1 MKKKILFAY
10 YSMIIGGSTTSLLS
24 LINAIDRSKYDVYLI
39 LYRNNGE
46 LFNYIPENVTLLE
59 PAASKKN
66 LVNDI
71 KKILLAIFKGYLFKG
86 LSYQIKN
93 KKNKFPSTLFSEI
106 QAKYFSRKINQK
118 FDIAIGGMEGW
129 SDKYIAYRIDADIKM
144 CWLHSLYS
152 KITDTPS
159 LEIDWIEKIDYI
171 VTISE
176 ACKIDFCKLHPDFS
190 YKTVVIKNILDKEL
204 VLKRAC
210 EDTDDK
216 YIEKIKSFS
225 GLKIITVAR
234 FDPVKALHRVVLSA
248 KELKNNNID
257 FLWTIIGDGIEKEKL
272 LTLVEKNN
280 LSDKVI
286 FLGMKKNP
294 YPFIKYSDLFC
305 LTSYYEGT
313 PVTVVESQMLGVIP
327 IVTEYP
333 SAFDQIKNGKTGFVV
348 QNTDMAVAEKIQ
360 AIYEKNNLIKE
371 IKINLNKYDFS
382 KNMELNDFYKYI
394 EKIKS

>member
-24 LINAIDRSKYDVYLI
+24 LINAIDKNKYDVYLI

-46 LFNYIPENVTLLE
+46 LLNYIPTNVTLLE

-66 LVNDI
+66 LFNDI
-71 KKILLAIFKGYLFKG
+71 KKILLAIYKGYFFKG
-86 LSYQIKN
+86 LRYQIKN
-93 KKNKFPSTLFSEI
+93 KKMKFPNTLFSEI
-106 QAKYFSRKINQK
+106 QAKYFSREIKQK

-129 SDKYIAYRIDADIKM
+129 ADKYIAYKVDADIKM

-159 LEIDWIEKIDYI
+159 LEINWIEKVDYI

-176 ACKIDFCKLHPDFS
+176 ACKIDFCKLHSDFS
-190 YKTVVIKNILDKEL
+190 YKTIVIKNILDKEL
-204 VLKRAC
+204 VLKRAS
-210 EDTDDK
+210 ENIDNK
-216 YIEKIKSFS
+216 YLEKLKIFD

-234 FDPVKALHRVVLSA
+234 FDPAKALHRVVLSA
-248 KELKNNNID
+248 KELNNNNID
-257 FLWTIIGDGIEKEKL
+257 FMWIIIGDGIEKERL

-280 LSDKVI
+280 LKDKVI

-333 SAFDQIKNGKTGFVV
+333 SAIDQIKNGETGFIVP
-348 QNTDMAVAEKIQ
+348 NTDIAVAEKIKS
-360 AIYEKNNLIKE
+360 IYVKKNLIKE
-371 IKINLNKYDFS
+371 IKLNLNRNEFFKDMDL
-382 KNMELNDFYKYI
+382 KEFYKYI
-394 EKIKS
+394 EKNKN